1 MKKAKRF
8 ISAVMCAALMTSA
21 VPFSSDAVFSLLP
34 ENKLE
39 GYFKLEKGRYEFLEE
54 YYTEGITWDA
64 PSHMNGIELYMSD
77 NTAWLIRKKPG
88 TIQMRFLLGD
98 NCNNDIISEKLSRY
112 VSVEDYMIWSE
123 GRETALP
130 ENYAITSLFIFDTS
144 ITIADMKSFC
154 KELTATGGVA
164 EIIATVHADSID
176 EWRREGLIKSDLLAF
191 YRNEEDIVS
200 DYLTE
205 KGIGFKKKELNK
217 VLINEKPDYYSTA
230 IQFVPDEEMSQL
242 EKVALFNDIYIDCK
256 LDERDNKAYTGWE
269 YLPITGGHSVEL
281 NVYDYADGDA
291 NCDNKVTVADAVAVL
306 QYIVNREKYPMT
318 AQGRFNADMDG
329 EDGLTGDDVRAI
341 QMMDA
346 AIWDGT

>member
-1 MKKAKRF
+1 M
-8 ISAVMCAALMTSA
+8 
-21 VPFSSDAVFSLLP
+21 
-34 ENKLE
+34 
-39 GYFKLEKGRYEFLEE
+39 
-54 YYTEGITWDA
+54 
-64 PSHMNGIELYMSD
+64 
-77 NTAWLIRKKPG
+77 
-88 TIQMRFLLGD
+88 
-98 NCNNDIISEKLSRY
+98 
-112 VSVEDYMIWSE
+112 
-123 GRETALP
+123 
-130 ENYAITSLFIFDTS
+130 
-144 ITIADMKSFC
+144 
-154 KELTATGGVA
+154 
-164 EIIATVHADSID
+164 
-176 EWRREGLIKSDLLAF
+176 
-191 YRNEEDIVS
+191 
-200 DYLTE
+200 
-205 KGIGFKKKELNK
+205 
-217 VLINEKPDYYSTA
+217 LINEKPDYYSTA